1 MISSFQARY
10 YASLLVQQSV
20 GDHISSLSQALLSA
34 TVDINPHQVDAA
46 LFAFRS
52 PLSKGVILADE
63 VGLGKTIEAGLILC
77 QYWAAGKR
85 KLIAICPAALR
96 KQWSYELTDK
106 FGMVNEILD
115 AKNYN
120 AMVRL
125 GKHPFMQK
133 KVIICSYNFAS
144 RHKSEIGSAGFDLAV
159 IDEAHRLRNVYKKI
173 SKTAHDVQDA
183 LSGTKKL
190 LLTATPF
197 QNSLMELYGLT
208 SVIDEDIFGDAATF
222 RTTYM
227 HDADLADLRERLSLF
242 YKRTLRQD
250 VKEYINFTKRLP
262 MTQEFDASDLEQN
275 LYNGLSEFLRREDL
289 YAIPARQR
297 MLTTMI
303 IRKIMA
309 SSTYAIIGTL
319 ETIIKRLK
327 KILSEDQ
334 THQLDLSDI
343 LGGVGD
349 DLPDEWKDE
358 EQEEEESAKSDPE
371 KLDRKAIQ
379 AEIDMLQS
387 FADMAMDIHND
398 AKAIA
403 LLQALRSAFE
413 QVARNGANRKAL
425 IFTESTRTQEYLKRV
440 LDASGYAGKIVLFNG
455 SNADT
460 ASNVIYTD
468 WVNRNTGTGRVSGIK
483 AADRRMAIVEYFRD
497 NAEIMIATEAAAEGL
512 NLQFCS
518 LIVNYD
524 LPWNPQRIEQ
534 RIGRCHRY
542 GQKSDVVVVNFVNRR
557 NYADQRVYELLEQKF
572 HLFSDVF
579 GASDEILGQTDGV
592 DFERRIWSIYQ
603 QCRTESEINDAFAQL
618 QRDMQ
623 PEIEGRMAD
632 IKQQV
637 LSNFDINVQERLR
650 LSKEKTGAFLNRYEY
665 IFWEL
670 TKYVLQDAA
679 VFSDDTHTF
688 VLKRPIAGCSAHRY
702 AMLSDEGNAEVY
714 RLSHRLAQYVLKKA
728 SSEPLVG
735 SGITFCPDETKLN
748 VIIPNEMRGMNGY
761 LSLETLSVKAYEQEQ
776 HSLFTAWRADG
787 TFLTQEECERLF
799 LLAGHDWMNA
809 STVPDSVREMM
820 EANAQ
825 QHCMSTLALIDSRN
839 MAFFKEEEE
848 RIFRWERDAVDAL
861 EHELDTV
868 KRQIREAERD
878 VRKATNMDEKLEAT
892 RRVET
897 LERQKRRKRNELADR
912 EDEAAEHRRRM
923 IAELDKR
930 RIQQTE
936 TRQEFIVLWEIR

>member
-10 YASLLVQQSV
+10 YASLLMQQSV
-20 GDHISSLSQALLSA
+20 GDDINSLSQALLSA

-85 KLIAICPAALR
+85 KLIVICPAALR
-96 KQWSYELTDK
+96 KQWSYELIDK
-106 FGMVNEILD
+106 FGMANEILD

-125 GKHPFMQK
+125 GKRPFLQK
-133 KVIICSYNFAS
+133 NVIICSYNFAS
-144 RHKSEIGSAGFDLAV
+144 RHKAEIGSAGFDLAV
-159 IDEAHRLRNVYKKI
+159 VDEAHRLRNVYKKN

-208 SVIDEDIFGDAATF
+208 SIIDEDIFGDAATF
-222 RTTYM
+222 RATYM

-250 VKEYINFTKRLP
+250 VKEYINFTERLP

-275 LYNGLSEFLRREDL
+275 LYDALSEFLRREDL

-327 KILSEDQ
+327 KMLLADDQ
-334 THQLDLSDI
+334 NQQLDLSDI
-343 LGGVGD
+343 LGGVGE

-358 EQEEEESAKSDPE
+358 EQEEEESSKTDPD

-379 AEIDMLQS
+379 AEIDTLQS
-387 FADMAMDIHND
+387 FVDMAMNIQND

-413 QVARNGANRKAL
+413 QVAHNGANRKAL

-440 LDASGYAGKIVLFNG
+440 LDEAGYAGKIVLFNG

-460 ASNVIYTD
+460 ASSAIYTD
-468 WVNRNTGTGRVSGIK
+468 WVHRNVGTGRVSGIK
-483 AADRRMAIVEYFRD
+483 AADRRIAIVEYFRD
-497 NAEIMIATEAAAEGL
+497 SAEIMIATEAAAEGL

-572 HLFSDVF
+572 HLFHDVF

-592 DFERRIWSIYQ
+592 DFERRIWAIYQ

-632 IKQQV
+632 VKQLV

-670 TKYVLQDAA
+670 TCQQRSK
-679 VFSDDTHTF
+679 
-688 VLKRPIAGCSAHRY
+688 
-702 AMLSDEGNAEVY
+702 
-714 RLSHRLAQYVLKKA
+714 
-728 SSEPLVG
+728 
-735 SGITFCPDETKLN
+735 N
-748 VIIPNEMRGMNGY
+748 VIF
-761 LSLETLSVKAYEQEQ
+761 Q
-776 HSLFTAWRADG
+776 
-787 TFLTQEECERLF
+787 RLK
-799 LLAGHDWMNA
+799 NA
-809 STVPDSVREMM
+809 
-820 EANAQ
+820 
-825 QHCMSTLALIDSRN
+825 
-839 MAFFKEEEE
+839 
-848 RIFRWERDAVDAL
+848 
-861 EHELDTV
+861 
-868 KRQIREAERD
+868 
-878 VRKATNMDEKLEAT
+878 
-892 RRVET
+892 
-897 LERQKRRKRNELADR
+897 
-912 EDEAAEHRRRM
+912 
-923 IAELDKR
+923 
-930 RIQQTE
+930 
-936 TRQEFIVLWEIR
+936 